1 MNQETDY
8 DNCQILPLRR
18 KGDYTM
24 VAAKRRVEIF
34 RAGCSRC
41 DDVVR
46 LVMSLV
52 CPSCKLQIYD
62 RREGCATDEC
72 WVKARYDGISVA
84 PPIAVNGVVLDR
96 CRREPVSTDLLGAA
110 GIGRPVRE
118 SVGM

>member
-1 MNQETDY
+1 
-8 DNCQILPLRR
+8 
-18 KGDYTM
+18 M
-24 VAAKRRVEIF
+24 VTAKRRVEIF

-46 LVMSLV
+46 LVSSLV
-52 CPSCKLQIYD
+52 CPSCELQIYD
-62 RREGCATDEC
+62 RRDGCATDEC
-72 WVKARYDGISVA
+72 RDKARRYGISVA

-96 CRREPVSTDLLGAA
+96 CRREPISTDLLRAA